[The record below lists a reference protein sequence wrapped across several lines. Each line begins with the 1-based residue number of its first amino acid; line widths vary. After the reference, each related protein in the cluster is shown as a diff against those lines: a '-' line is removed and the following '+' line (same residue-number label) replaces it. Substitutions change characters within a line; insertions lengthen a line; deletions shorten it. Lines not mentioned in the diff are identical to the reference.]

1 MKKERT
7 GIVISNKAEKTITVA
22 VQTRFAH
29 PKYRKV
35 ITRTKKYLAHD
46 ESNVSQLGDVVLVE
60 ESRPLSCR
68 KRWILKKIIRSTNNY
83 QQTK

>member
-7 GIVISNKAEKTITVA
+7 GIVISDKADKTITVA

-35 ITRTKKYLAHD
+35 ISRTKKYLAHD
-46 ESNVSQLGDVVLVE
+46 ETNSCHLGDVVLVE
-60 ESRPLSCR
+60 ESRPLSSR
-68 KRWILKKIIRSTNNY
+68 KRWILKKIIRSNNY
-83 QQTK
+83 QLIK